1 MKQEQIGTAEHD
13 DGEFC
18 IEITEAMVEDRPSVR
33 AMRRQ
38 VERLKRLDA
47 LTHSAAPGSDEER
60 NRRIDAA
67 VESAL
72 HKTGVAPYPKTRFE
86 TKRWRRFVRHLL
98 AHLNP

>member
-1 MKQEQIGTAEHD
+1 MTANAE
-13 DGEFC
+13 
-18 IEITEAMVEDRPSVR
+18 
-33 AMRRQ
+33 
-38 VERLKRLDA
+38 
-47 LTHSAAPGSDEER
+47 PGSDEER